1 VVGLPV
7 LLRSNQFYL
16 IPLALVI
23 VTGPTGSS
31 SARSQIAHVLIYDI
45 RIDDR
50 ISANDWVSP
59 IIARD
64 DTGRPAPQAGLLDL
78 SRNARRRDARAS
90 AERPLLRSACSWCR
104 WNTPPFPP
112 IEPIDPDDY
121 KCIGWPHKFA
131 ERLKLRS

>member
-1 VVGLPV
+1 VVVGLPV

-31 SARSQIAHVLIYDI
+31 SARSQIAHVLVYDI

-59 IIARD
+59 IIARAMTPGD
-64 DTGRPAPQAGLLDL
+64 RHRKPGCLIYRGTPDEETRERVRNVLSFARHVPGVAGTHRLFRRL
-78 SRNARRRDARAS
+78 SRSILMTTSVS
-90 AERPLLRSACSWCR
+90 AGHISSR
-104 WNTPPFPP
+104 NV
-112 IEPIDPDDY
+112 
-121 KCIGWPHKFA
+121 
-131 ERLKLRS
+131 